1 MNGSCVICNSHNFS
15 NLAKS
20 KQDSLR
26 KFIFNL
32 QYKLLHYIISV
43 EGGYREREF
52 NFFPHFC
59 TVTGQLY
66 LIITNLEVKRRDSK
80 LHCYKIP

>member
-15 NLAKS
+15 NLAKT

-52 NFFPHFC
+52 NFFSVLLRC
-59 TVTGQLY
+59 NWTTVFNY
-66 LIITNLEVKRRDSK
+66 N
-80 LHCYKIP
+80 